1 MSANLENR
9 WMTAFGALLRTSVHR
24 RDART
29 ALGHRSACGITLR
42 VHPRRVAG
50 CGVVS
55 RRAIVTPTPLGRYRG
70 EVAGYRDLLRTPGV
84 GRIIAAQL
92 TARFPN
98 GMTSLAVLLHI
109 EHVTGSYGAA
119 GLVLAA
125 ASVGQAVSGPVT
137 SRWMG
142 IWGMRRVLTLTL
154 LVCASAI
161 TTLALVQTSLPV
173 YMALGLVA
181 GLSTPPVQSAVRTI
195 YPKMVNSRQLTPL
208 FSLDA
213 SLQEIIWILA
223 PVVIT
228 FVATQVGTWE
238 ALILIVVILLG
249 GGGWFILSPEVGRV
263 RIPRS
268 RRAFG
273 KVLTK
278 PPVVLATVIGFL
290 LIGACSAVEAG
301 VVATFGHGGLEAGI
315 VLAVFSIGSLA
326 GGLSSGS
333 IPMGPWAMARRLGI
347 VAVGLAATMVS
358 LDVWWLGG
366 TLLFAGIGIA
376 PALAVIFAMTSAS
389 VKFSDT
395 AEAYG
400 WVGTG
405 QLIGAAAGS
414 AVAGFLIDGV
424 GPQGA
429 YVAATAFA
437 VIGVAVAVVF
447 VRGFPDLRHR
457 DASPIPDTEPVG
469 TIT

>member
-1 MSANLENR
+1 MS
-9 WMTAFGALLRTSVHR
+9 H
-24 RDART
+24 
-29 ALGHRSACGITLR
+29 
-42 VHPRRVAG
+42 
-50 CGVVS
+50 
-55 RRAIVTPTPLGRYRG
+55 YRG
-70 EVAGYRDLLRTPGV
+70 GVAGYRDLLRTPGV
-84 GRIIAAQL
+84 ARIIAAQL

-109 EHVTGSYGAA
+109 EQVTGSYGAA

-125 ASVGQAVSGPVT
+125 TSVGQAVAGPVT

-142 IWGMRRVLTLTL
+142 LWGMRRVLSITLAI
-154 LVCASAI
+154 CAAAI
-161 TTLALVQTSLPV
+161 ATLALVEMPLPA

-213 SLQEIIWILA
+213 SLQEIIWIIA
-223 PVVIT
+223 PVLVT
-228 FVATQVGTWE
+228 FVATQIGTVE
-238 ALILIVVILLG
+238 ALILIVVILVG
-249 GGGWFILSPEVGRV
+249 GGLWFILSPEVGRV

-268 RRAFG
+268 RRSIG

-278 PPVVLATVIGFL
+278 PPVLLATVIGFL
-290 LIGACSAVEAG
+290 LIGGCAAVEAG
-301 VVATFGHGGLEAGI
+301 VVATFGHSGLEAGL

-326 GGLSSGS
+326 GGLGFGH
-333 IPMGPWAMARRLGI
+333 IPIGPWAMARRMGIFTLGLL
-347 VAVGLAATMVS
+347 LALIS

-366 TLLFAGIGIA
+366 TLFLAGIGIA
-376 PALAVIFAMTSAS
+376 PALAVLFAMTSAS
-389 VKFSDT
+389 VKFSET

-400 WVGTG
+400 WIGTG

-429 YVAATAFA
+429 YIAAAGFA
-437 VIGVAVAVVF
+437 GVGFLVAVVF
-447 VRGFPDLRHR
+447 VRGFPDLRGR
-457 DASPIPDTEPVG
+457 DASPIPDTEPVS